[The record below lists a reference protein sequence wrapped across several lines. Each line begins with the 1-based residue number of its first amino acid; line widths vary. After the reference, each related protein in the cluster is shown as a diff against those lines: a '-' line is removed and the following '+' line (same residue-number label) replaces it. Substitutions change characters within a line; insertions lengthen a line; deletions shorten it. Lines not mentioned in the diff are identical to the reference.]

1 MTLMLLV
8 RGPEVENRSGAGG
21 VIMHGQDS
29 SSLPQTQSGGDEV
42 LVLSR
47 GRHEG
52 CPG

>member
-1 MTLMLLV
+1 MLLV

-21 VIMHGQDS
+21 VIVHGQDM
-29 SSLPQTQSGGDEV
+29 SSLPQPPQTQSRGDEV

-52 CPG
+52 RPG